1 MANYNNIKATIDGN
15 IFENG
20 SELITGSILNDV
32 LNQMVDAFAVGYQ
45 YKGVATPSLNPGSPD
60 ARVFYLTTTPGTYT
74 RFGGL
79 TVGSGE
85 LALLRW
91 DSSWHKDSF
100 SVGGGGGG
108 GDVNVI
114 DNLNSSSP
122 IDALSANQ
130 GRILNGKIAELV
142 LKVDSSNLIA
152 EFASSFAEL
161 SEQYPLIYVDGHTKI
176 LPVSGESTGWL
187 FETPSGW
194 RIVTSDLDSEF
205 GSGVSFEEVLSGI
218 ASVSLPIYTK
228 PSTGIPESD
237 LAQGVKDKLTKA
249 SGAVRYDT
257 AQSLT
262 DEQKEIA
269 RGNITAM
276 ANTPSGDPCHYLYED
291 AGAVWNSTT
300 GYWELNGLTDITTEQ
315 MRAIYNI
322 GVLDHG
328 KADCGYYAIDIR
340 TNITKP
346 KNANYNLS
354 AWPLLSMCR
363 QSHME
368 VFAVGRR
375 DDSVLYCGAL
385 SYPFYSSDIKRVK
398 GILDITNTGSA
409 SRPFENIYQLESI
422 NIRGLKISVS
432 FKGASELDAAS
443 VAYMINNAQT
453 NAITITLHAT
463 AYARAMADPAVQEAL
478 AAKTNVTLASE

>member
-60 ARVFYLTTTPGTYT
+60 ARVFYLTTTPGIYT

-114 DNLNSSSP
+114 DNLYSSSP

-205 GSGVSFEEVLSGI
+205 GSVSSFEEVLSGI
-218 ASVSLPIYTK
+218 ASISVPLRMEVIDNLTSTSATAALSAKQGGVLKDRIDSRVLVVDASEKISDHVSDVKGLGIYPHINVAGQGDILPIYESTVGWLYEYQEGWRIAGDIANFDINKTFDELMARLDEISSPIYTK
-228 PSTGIPESD
+228 PSSGIPESD
-237 LAQGVKDKLTKA
+237 LATAVKNKLALIDRKADKMTV
-249 SGAVRYDT
+249 ST
-257 AQSLT
+257 ANPD
-262 DEQKEIA
+262 DEEVTIQPNEFCVMVGEPNTAFYVIYFLENTTHMESIFKFTTGDDVPTIEWD
-269 RGNITAM
+269 GITAWLGGEPTIN
-276 ANTPSGDPCHYLYED
+276 ANKTYIVS
-291 AGAVWNSTT
+291 
-300 GYWELNGLTDITTEQ
+300 
-315 MRAIYNI
+315 
-322 GVLDHG
+322 VLD
-328 KADCGYYAIDIR
+328 
-340 TNITKP
+340 
-346 KNANYNLS
+346 
-354 AWPLLSMCR
+354 
-363 QSHME
+363 
-368 VFAVGRR
+368 
-375 DDSVLYCGAL
+375 
-385 SYPFYSSDIKRVK
+385 
-398 GILDITNTGSA
+398 
-409 SRPFENIYQLESI
+409 
-422 NIRGLKISVS
+422 GLGVIGE
-432 FKGASELDAAS
+432 F
-443 VAYMINNAQT
+443 
-453 NAITITLHAT
+453 
-463 AYARAMADPAVQEAL
+463 
-478 AAKTNVTLASE
+478 

>member
-108 GDVNVI
+108 GDVTVI
-114 DNLNSSSP
+114 DNLYSSSP

-130 GRILNGKIAELV
+130 GRILNGKIGELV
-142 LKVDSSNLIA
+142 LKVDSSNIIA

-205 GSGVSFEEVLSGI
+205 GSVSSFEEVLSGI

-237 LAQGVKDKLTKA
+237 LATALKNKLALIDRKADKMTVTSAIPDDEEVTILPNEFCVML
-249 SGAVRYDT
+249 GEPYT
-257 AQSLT
+257 AFYVIYFLENTTHMESIFKFT
-262 DEQKEIA
+262 TGDDVPTIEWD
-269 RGNITAM
+269 GITAWLGGEP
-276 ANTPSGDPCHYLYED
+276 T
-291 AGAVWNSTT
+291 
-300 GYWELNGLTDITTEQ
+300 I
-315 MRAIYNI
+315 
-322 GVLDHG
+322 
-328 KADCGYYAIDIR
+328 
-340 TNITKP
+340 
-346 KNANYNLS
+346 NANKTYIVS
-354 AWPLLSMCR
+354 
-363 QSHME
+363 
-368 VFAVGRR
+368 
-375 DDSVLYCGAL
+375 
-385 SYPFYSSDIKRVK
+385 
-398 GILDITNTGSA
+398 ILD
-409 SRPFENIYQLESI
+409 
-422 NIRGLKISVS
+422 GLGVIGE
-432 FKGASELDAAS
+432 F
-443 VAYMINNAQT
+443 
-453 NAITITLHAT
+453 
-463 AYARAMADPAVQEAL
+463 
-478 AAKTNVTLASE
+478 